1 MRLAPL
7 VAAAFT
13 VLLFSSLGGC
23 AATVPQ
29 QQYDDIKSQHDVN
42 VIELDKKTQ
51 ALMQTS
57 EELGSTRDTLDEQR
71 RRLTLICTDYP
82 KHQVCAAQTAATYA
96 RKAFC
101 EDKTF
106 VEHVDEVVSACHQGQ
121 CKQVDQAELL
131 TRSQYMALVSRLPHT
146 LVTFG
151 SAKTKL
157 DKADREQ
164 LQRFIEQVQGEKGYV
179 IIVGRASKDG
189 SFKKNIRL
197 ALDRANNTRGFVT
210 GQLGLP
216 EKNVGY
222 ITYGHPKMYL
232 TKVDAERL
240 SAKKMSVKQANR
252 SAFVFAYPC
261 HGSEGADAKK

>member
-1 MRLAPL
+1 MRLALL
-7 VAAAFT
+7 VAAGST
-13 VLLFSSLGGC
+13 LLLVTTLGGC

-29 QQYDDIKSQHDVN
+29 QQYDEVKAENDVN

-51 ALMQTS
+51 ALMETS
-57 EELGSTRDTLDEQR
+57 QQLGGLRETLDEQR
-71 RRLTLICTDYP
+71 RRLTRICTDYP
-82 KHQVCAAQTAATYA
+82 QHEVCAPQTAATYA

-106 VEHVDEVVSACHQGQ
+106 VQHVDEVVKACHQGQ

-131 TRSQYMALVSRLPHT
+131 TRAQYMSLVSRLPHS
-146 LVTFG
+146 LVLFG
-151 SAKTKL
+151 NAKTQL
-157 DKADREQ
+157 DKADQTQ
-164 LQRFIEQVQGEKGYV
+164 LQQFIEQVQGEKGYV

-189 SFKKNIRL
+189 SFKHNIRL
-197 ALDRANNTRGFVT
+197 ALDRANNTREFIV

-232 TKVDAERL
+232 TKLDADRL
-240 SAKKMSVKQANR
+240 SQRELTAKQANR

-261 HGSEGADAKK
+261 HGSEGAVAQ